1 MNQHSP
7 PNLTTTRALPIPA
20 KEPLTQNESNKRI
33 HNKPNTRNQRQLR
46 HPTQIPH
53 NHTSRKRLQK
63 NKQQIQTRK
72 RNNPPKRPHIPHI
85 HQSRKKRPTQKNNE
99 SQPLNQQKRNDPPQQ
114 NNHPTHRPNIKR
126 NHNTQNNTLPKTVQ
140 SKQKPPPPTKQ
151 TRSKP
156 PNTNTIRRNTHTN
169 TSNRSHTHMVEIM
182 TGDYVITKKNNNAP
196 NIIGIVTQLIT
207 TKRVKI
213 DLLAIT
219 GQGLSRS
226 INYFSYDQI
235 NDTRLRRTQIFK
247 GLTPLNNPFM
257 IDGRTFNKVN
267 KTDWN
272 IRPDNM
278 RLLTKYERTKLL
290 ANLI

>member
-1 MNQHSP
+1 
-7 PNLTTTRALPIPA
+7 
-20 KEPLTQNESNKRI
+20 
-33 HNKPNTRNQRQLR
+33 
-46 HPTQIPH
+46 
-53 NHTSRKRLQK
+53 
-63 NKQQIQTRK
+63 
-72 RNNPPKRPHIPHI
+72 
-85 HQSRKKRPTQKNNE
+85 
-99 SQPLNQQKRNDPPQQ
+99 
-114 NNHPTHRPNIKR
+114 
-126 NHNTQNNTLPKTVQ
+126 
-140 SKQKPPPPTKQ
+140 
-151 TRSKP
+151 
-156 PNTNTIRRNTHTN
+156 
-169 TSNRSHTHMVEIM
+169 MVEIM